1 MANGNPS
8 WIAPT
13 YDQPPPGQTTANG
26 RPGSPRKKEKAGIV
40 LARIGPF
47 LGIGIDV
54 VEDTIAVVH
63 IIDHPVDGLH
73 GPFARYVIMEG
84 QHARD
89 IPKR

>member
-13 YDQPPPGQTTANG
+13 YGERPPRFAPE
-26 RPGSPRKKEKAGIV
+26 KEKAGIV